1 MKNEDYL
8 ERVFYNV
15 IKEKNIKFDGLF
27 GLMLKGLICL
37 VGTNL
42 IYSILFYNTKKFKYI
57 KSIIINMLN
66 NKFKNTIICKVS

>member
-42 IYSILFYNTKKFKYI
+42 IYSILFYNKKFKYI

-66 NKFKNTIICKVS
+66 NKFKNTRICKVS